1 MPGTLSVQGLLSF
14 DPTLFDT
21 MPLPNGLDRETVVGT
36 IVYECA
42 PFEVLIPQPEIFK
55 RLLNLF
61 AQRRLPVWQKLYTST
76 VQRYDMLSDTETIKQ
91 YSGSDTDTRTPDLT
105 RTRTPDLSRTRTPDL
120 SRTRKPDLTT
130 EGRNSGSDS
139 VEQKVSAFNS
149 ENYANREKQTTTL
162 GTRNT
167 VHSTGTDTE
176 TETGTETETET
187 GTDTETETG
196 TEKTVRE
203 RGTSEI
209 MTGRN
214 RPAAELLKA
223 ERNAAL
229 FDVVHFIASD
239 VKCNFCIM
247 VY

>member
-1 MPGTLSVQGLLSF
+1 MPGTLSVQGLLTF
-14 DPTLFDT
+14 DPTLFDD
-21 MPLPNGLDRETVVGT
+21 MALPDGLDRETVTGT

-42 PFEVLIPQPEIFK
+42 PFEVLIPQPELFK

-61 AQRRLPVWQKLYTST
+61 AQRRLQVWQKLYNST
-76 VQRYDMLSDTETIKQ
+76 VQRYDMLSDTETTRQ

-105 RTRTPDLSRTRTPDL
+105 RTRTPDL
-120 SRTRKPDLTT
+120 TT

-139 VEQKVSAFNS
+139 VEQQVSAFNS
-149 ENYANREKQTTTL
+149 DDYANREKQTTTL
-162 GTRNT
+162 GTQNV
-167 VHSTGTDTE
+167 VHSS
-176 TETGTETETET
+176 

-203 RGTSEI
+203 RGTAEHV
-209 MTGRN
+209 TGRN

-223 ERNAAL
+223 EREAAL
-229 FDVVHFIASD
+229 FDVVHFIATD
-239 VKCNFCIM
+239 IKCNFCIM

>member
-21 MPLPNGLDRETVVGT
+21 MPLPDGLDRETVVGT

-42 PFEVLIPQPEIFK
+42 PFEVLIPQPELFK

-61 AQRRLPVWQKLYTST
+61 AQRRLPVWQKLYEST
-76 VQRYDMLSDTETIKQ
+76 VQRYDILADTETTRQ

-105 RTRTPDLSRTRTPDL
+105 RTRTPDL
-120 SRTRKPDLTT
+120 TT
-130 EGRNSGSDS
+130 EGQNSGSDT

-149 ENYANREKQTTTL
+149 ADYANREKQTTTL
-162 GTRNT
+162 GTNNK
-167 VHSTGTDTE
+167 VHS
-176 TETGTETETET
+176 T

-203 RGTSEI
+203 RGTTEHT
-209 MTGRN
+209 TGRS
-214 RPAAELLKA
+214 RPAAELLQA
-223 ERNAAL
+223 AREAAL
-229 FDVVHFIASD
+229 FDVVHFIATD

>member
-21 MPLPNGLDRETVVGT
+21 MPLPDGMDRETVVGT

-42 PFEVLIPQPEIFK
+42 PFEVLIPQPDLFK

-61 AQRRLPVWQKLYTST
+61 AQRRLPVWQKLYDST
-76 VQRYDMLSDTETIKQ
+76 IQRYDLLADTETTRQ

-105 RTRTPDLSRTRTPDL
+105 RTRS
-120 SRTRKPDLTT
+120 PDLTT
-130 EGRNSGSDS
+130 EGQNSGSDT

-149 ENYANREKQTTTL
+149 ADYANREKQTTTL
-162 GTRNT
+162 GTNNR
-167 VHSTGTDTE
+167 VHS
-176 TETGTETETET
+176 T

-203 RGTSEI
+203 RGTSEHT
-209 MTGRN
+209 TGRS
-214 RPAAELLKA
+214 RPAAELLQA
-223 ERNAAL
+223 EREAAL
-229 FDVVHFIASD
+229 FDVVHFIATD

>member
-14 DPTLFDT
+14 DPTLFDA
-21 MPLPNGLDRETVVGT
+21 MPLPDGLDRETVVGT

-42 PFEVLIPQPEIFK
+42 PFEVLIPQPDLFK

-61 AQRRLPVWQKLYTST
+61 AQRRLPVWQKLYDST
-76 VQRYDMLSDTETIKQ
+76 IQRYDLLADTETTRQ

-105 RTRTPDLSRTRTPDL
+105 RTRS
-120 SRTRKPDLTT
+120 PDLTT
-130 EGRNSGSDS
+130 EGQNSGSDT
-139 VEQKVSAFNS
+139 VEQQVSAFNS
-149 ENYANREKQTTTL
+149 ADYANREKQTTTL
-162 GTRNT
+162 GTNNK
-167 VHSTGTDTE
+167 VHS
-176 TETGTETETET
+176 T

-203 RGTSEI
+203 RGTSEHT
-209 MTGRN
+209 TGRS

-223 ERNAAL
+223 ERDSAL
-229 FDVVHFIASD
+229 FDVVHFIATD
-239 VKCNFCIM
+239 IKCNFCIM

>member
-1 MPGTLSVQGLLSF
+1 MPGTMSVQGLLSF

-21 MPLPNGLDRETVVGT
+21 MPLPEGMDRETVVGT

-42 PFEVLIPQPEIFK
+42 PFEILIPQPELFK

-61 AQRRLPVWQKLYTST
+61 AQRRLPVWQKLYEST
-76 VQRYDMLSDTETIKQ
+76 VKRYDMLADIETTRQ
-91 YSGSDTDTRTPDLT
+91 YSGSDTDIRTPDLT
-105 RTRTPDLSRTRTPDL
+105 RTRS
-120 SRTRKPDLTT
+120 PDLTT
-130 EGRNSGSDS
+130 EGQNSGSDT

-149 ENYANREKQTTTL
+149 ADYANREKQTTIL
-162 GTRNT
+162 GTNNK
-167 VHSTGTDTE
+167 VHS
-176 TETGTETETET
+176 T

-203 RGTSEI
+203 RGTSEHT
-209 MTGRN
+209 TGRS
-214 RPAAELLKA
+214 RPAAELLQA
-223 ERNAAL
+223 DREAAL
-229 FDVVHFIASD
+229 FDVVHFIATD

>member
-21 MPLPNGLDRETVVGT
+21 MPLPDGLDRETVAGT

-42 PFEVLIPQPEIFK
+42 PFEVLIPQPELFK

-61 AQRRLPVWQKLYTST
+61 AQRRLPVWQKLYDST
-76 VQRYDMLSDTETIKQ
+76 VQRYDMIADTETTRQ

-105 RTRTPDLSRTRTPDL
+105 RTRM
-120 SRTRKPDLTT
+120 PDLTT
-130 EGRNSGSDS
+130 EGQNSGSDT

-149 ENYANREKQTTTL
+149 ADYANREKQTTTL
-162 GTRNT
+162 GTNNK
-167 VHSTGTDTE
+167 VHS
-176 TETGTETETET
+176 T

-203 RGTSEI
+203 RGTSEH
-209 MTGRN
+209 TAGRS
-214 RPAAELLKA
+214 RPAAELLQA
-223 ERNAAL
+223 EREAAL
-229 FDVVHFIASD
+229 FDVVHFIATD

>member
-21 MPLPNGLDRETVVGT
+21 MPLPDGLDRETVVGT

-42 PFEVLIPQPEIFK
+42 PFEVLIPQPVLFK

-61 AQRRLPVWQKLYTST
+61 AQRRLPVWQKLYEST
-76 VQRYDMLSDTETIKQ
+76 VQRYDLLADTETTRQ

-105 RTRTPDLSRTRTPDL
+105 RTRS
-120 SRTRKPDLTT
+120 PDLTT
-130 EGRNSGSDS
+130 EGQNGGSDT
-139 VEQKVSAFNS
+139 VEQQVSAFNS
-149 ENYANREKQTTTL
+149 ADYANREKQTTTL
-162 GTRNT
+162 GTNNR
-167 VHSTGTDTE
+167 VHS
-176 TETGTETETET
+176 T

-203 RGTSEI
+203 RGTSEHT
-209 MTGRN
+209 TGRS
-214 RPAAELLKA
+214 RPAAELLQA
-223 ERNAAL
+223 DREAAL
-229 FDVVHFIASD
+229 FDVVHFIATD

>member
-21 MPLPNGLDRETVVGT
+21 MPLPDGLDRETVVGT

-42 PFEVLIPQPEIFK
+42 PFEVLIPQPELFK

-61 AQRRLPVWQKLYTST
+61 AQRRLPVWQKLYEST
-76 VQRYDMLSDTETIKQ
+76 VQRYDMLADIETTRQ
-91 YSGSDTDTRTPDLT
+91 YSGSDTDIRTPDLT
-105 RTRTPDLSRTRTPDL
+105 RTRS
-120 SRTRKPDLTT
+120 PDLTT
-130 EGRNSGSDS
+130 EGQNSGSDT

-149 ENYANREKQTTTL
+149 ADYANREKQTTTL
-162 GTRNT
+162 GTNNK
-167 VHSTGTDTE
+167 VHS
-176 TETGTETETET
+176 T

-203 RGTSEI
+203 RGTSEHT
-209 MTGRN
+209 TGRG
-214 RPAAELLKA
+214 RPAAELLQA
-223 ERNAAL
+223 DREAAL
-229 FDVVHFIASD
+229 FDVVHFIATD

>member
-14 DPTLFDT
+14 DHTLFDT
-21 MPLPNGLDRETVVGT
+21 MPLPDGLDRETVVGT

-42 PFEVLIPQPEIFK
+42 PFEVLIPQPELFK

-61 AQRRLPVWQKLYTST
+61 AQRRLPVWQKLYDST
-76 VQRYDMLSDTETIKQ
+76 VQRYDMLADTETTRK
-91 YSGSDTDTRTPDLT
+91 YSGRDTDTRTPDLI
-105 RTRTPDLSRTRTPDL
+105 RTRS
-120 SRTRKPDLTT
+120 PDLTT
-130 EGRNSGSDS
+130 EGQNGGSDT

-149 ENYANREKQTTTL
+149 ADYANREKQTTTL
-162 GTRNT
+162 GTNNR
-167 VHSTGTDTE
+167 VHS
-176 TETGTETETET
+176 T

-203 RGTSEI
+203 RGTSEHT
-209 MTGRN
+209 TGRS
-214 RPAAELLKA
+214 RPAAELLQA
-223 ERNAAL
+223 DREAAL
-229 FDVVHFIASD
+229 FDVVHFIATD

>member
-14 DPTLFDT
+14 DPTLFDA
-21 MPLPNGLDRETVVGT
+21 MPLPDGLDRETVVGT

-42 PFEVLIPQPEIFK
+42 PFEVLIPQPELFK

-61 AQRRLPVWQKLYTST
+61 AQRRLPVWQKLYEST
-76 VQRYDMLSDTETIKQ
+76 VQRYDILADTETTRQ

-105 RTRTPDLSRTRTPDL
+105 RTRS
-120 SRTRKPDLTT
+120 PDLTT
-130 EGRNSGSDS
+130 EGQNSGSDT

-149 ENYANREKQTTTL
+149 ADYANREKQTTTL
-162 GTRNT
+162 GTNNK
-167 VHSTGTDTE
+167 VHS
-176 TETGTETETET
+176 T

-203 RGTSEI
+203 RGTSEHT
-209 MTGRN
+209 TGRS

-223 ERNAAL
+223 DREAAL
-229 FDVVHFIASD
+229 FDVVHFIATD

>member
-21 MPLPNGLDRETVVGT
+21 MPLPDGMDRETVVGT

-42 PFEVLIPQPEIFK
+42 PFEVLIPQPELFK
-55 RLLNLF
+55 RLLDLF
-61 AQRRLPVWQKLYTST
+61 AQRRLPVWQKLYDST
-76 VQRYDMLSDTETIKQ
+76 VQRYDMLADTETTRQ

-105 RTRTPDLSRTRTPDL
+105 RTRS
-120 SRTRKPDLTT
+120 PDLTT
-130 EGRNSGSDS
+130 EGQNSGSDT

-149 ENYANREKQTTTL
+149 ADYANREKQTTTL
-162 GTRNT
+162 GTNNK
-167 VHSTGTDTE
+167 VHS
-176 TETGTETETET
+176 T

-203 RGTSEI
+203 RGTSEHT
-209 MTGRN
+209 TGRS
-214 RPAAELLKA
+214 RPAAELLQA
-223 ERNAAL
+223 EREAAL
-229 FDVVHFIASD
+229 FDVVHFIATD
-239 VKCNFCIM
+239 IKCNFCIM

>member
-21 MPLPNGLDRETVVGT
+21 MTLPDGLDRETVVGT

-42 PFEVLIPQPEIFK
+42 PFEVLIPQPELFK

-61 AQRRLPVWQKLYTST
+61 AQRRLPVWQKLYDST
-76 VQRYDMLSDTETIKQ
+76 VQRYDMLADTETTRQ

-105 RTRTPDLSRTRTPDL
+105 RTRS
-120 SRTRKPDLTT
+120 PDLTT
-130 EGRNSGSDS
+130 EGQNSGSDT

-149 ENYANREKQTTTL
+149 ADYANREKQTTTL
-162 GTRNT
+162 GTNNK
-167 VHSTGTDTE
+167 VHS
-176 TETGTETETET
+176 T

-203 RGTSEI
+203 RGTSEHT
-209 MTGRN
+209 TGRS

-223 ERNAAL
+223 DREAAL
-229 FDVVHFIASD
+229 FDVVHFIATD
-239 VKCNFCIM
+239 IKCNFCIM

>member
-1 MPGTLSVQGLLSF
+1 MPGTLSIQGLLTF

-21 MPLPNGLDRETVVGT
+21 MPLPDGLDRETVVGT

-42 PFEVLIPQPEIFK
+42 PFEVLIPQPELFK
-55 RLLNLF
+55 RLLELF
-61 AQRRLPVWQKLYTST
+61 AQRRLPVWQKLYDST
-76 VQRYDMLSDTETIKQ
+76 VQRYEMLSDTETSKQ

-105 RTRTPDLSRTRTPDL
+105 RTR
-120 SRTRKPDLTT
+120 KPDLTT
-130 EGRNSGSDS
+130 EGQNGGSDT
-139 VEQKVSAFNS
+139 VEQQVSAFNS
-149 ENYANREKQTTTL
+149 ADYANREKQTTTL
-162 GTRNT
+162 GTNNI
-167 VHSTGTDTE
+167 VHSS
-176 TETGTETETET
+176 

-203 RGTSEI
+203 RGTAEHV
-209 MTGRN
+209 TGRN

-223 ERNAAL
+223 EREAAL
-229 FDVVHFIASD
+229 FDVVHFIAVD

>member
-21 MPLPNGLDRETVVGT
+21 MPLPDGLDRETVVGT

-42 PFEVLIPQPEIFK
+42 PFEVLIPQPELFK
-55 RLLNLF
+55 RLINLF
-61 AQRRLPVWQKLYTST
+61 AQRRLPVWQKLYDST
-76 VQRYDMLSDTETIKQ
+76 IQRYDLLADTETTRQ

-105 RTRTPDLSRTRTPDL
+105 RTRS
-120 SRTRKPDLTT
+120 PDLTT
-130 EGRNSGSDS
+130 EGQNSGSDT

-149 ENYANREKQTTTL
+149 ADYANREKQTTTL
-162 GTRNT
+162 GTNNK
-167 VHSTGTDTE
+167 VHS
-176 TETGTETETET
+176 T

-203 RGTSEI
+203 RGTSEHT
-209 MTGRN
+209 TGRS
-214 RPAAELLKA
+214 RPAAELLQA
-223 ERNAAL
+223 EREAAL
-229 FDVVHFIASD
+229 FDVVHFIATD

>member
-21 MPLPNGLDRETVVGT
+21 MPLPDGLDRETVVGT
-36 IVYECA
+36 IVYECT
-42 PFEVLIPQPEIFK
+42 PFEALIPQPELFK

-61 AQRRLPVWQKLYTST
+61 AQRRLPVWQKLYEST
-76 VQRYDMLSDTETIKQ
+76 VQRYDMLADTETTRQ

-105 RTRTPDLSRTRTPDL
+105 RTRS
-120 SRTRKPDLTT
+120 PDLTT
-130 EGRNSGSDS
+130 EGQNSGSDT

-149 ENYANREKQTTTL
+149 ADYANREKQTTTL
-162 GTRNT
+162 GTKNK
-167 VHSTGTDTE
+167 VHS
-176 TETGTETETET
+176 T

-203 RGTSEI
+203 RGTSEHT
-209 MTGRN
+209 TGRS

-223 ERNAAL
+223 DREAAL
-229 FDVVHFIASD
+229 FDVMHFIATD
-239 VKCNFCIM
+239 IKCNFCIM

>member
-21 MPLPNGLDRETVVGT
+21 MPIPDGLDRETVVGT

-42 PFEVLIPQPEIFK
+42 PFEILIPQPDLFK

-76 VQRYDMLSDTETIKQ
+76 VQRYDILADTETTRQ
-91 YSGSDTDTRTPDLT
+91 YSGRDTDIRTPDLT
-105 RTRTPDLSRTRTPDL
+105 RTRS
-120 SRTRKPDLTT
+120 PDLTT
-130 EGRNSGSDS
+130 EGQNGGSDT

-149 ENYANREKQTTTL
+149 ADYANREKQTTTL
-162 GTRNT
+162 GTNNR
-167 VHSTGTDTE
+167 VHS
-176 TETGTETETET
+176 T

-203 RGTSEI
+203 RGTSEHT
-209 MTGRN
+209 TGRS

-223 ERNAAL
+223 DREAAL
-229 FDVVHFIASD
+229 FDVVHFIATD

>member
-21 MPLPNGLDRETVVGT
+21 MPLPDGLDRETVVGT

-42 PFEVLIPQPEIFK
+42 PFEVLIPQPDLFK

-76 VQRYDMLSDTETIKQ
+76 VQRYDMLADTETTRQ

-105 RTRTPDLSRTRTPDL
+105 RTRTPDL
-120 SRTRKPDLTT
+120 TT
-130 EGRNSGSDS
+130 EGQNSGSDT

-149 ENYANREKQTTTL
+149 ADYANREKQTTTL
-162 GTRNT
+162 GTNNK
-167 VHSTGTDTE
+167 VHS
-176 TETGTETETET
+176 T

-203 RGTSEI
+203 RGTSEHT
-209 MTGRN
+209 TGRS
-214 RPAAELLKA
+214 RPAAELLQA
-223 ERNAAL
+223 DREAAL
-229 FDVVHFIASD
+229 FDVVHFIATD
-239 VKCNFCIM
+239 IKCNFCIM

>member
-21 MPLPNGLDRETVVGT
+21 MPLPDGLDRETVVGT
-36 IVYECA
+36 ILYECA
-42 PFEVLIPQPEIFK
+42 PFEVLIPQPELFK

-61 AQRRLPVWQKLYTST
+61 AQRRLPVWQKLYEST
-76 VQRYDMLSDTETIKQ
+76 VQRYDMLADTETTRQ

-105 RTRTPDLSRTRTPDL
+105 RTRTPDL
-120 SRTRKPDLTT
+120 TT
-130 EGRNSGSDS
+130 EGQNGGSDT

-149 ENYANREKQTTTL
+149 ADYANREKQTTTL
-162 GTRNT
+162 GTNNK
-167 VHSTGTDTE
+167 VHS
-176 TETGTETETET
+176 T

-203 RGTSEI
+203 RGTSVHT
-209 MTGRN
+209 TGRG
-214 RPAAELLKA
+214 RPAAELLQA
-223 ERNAAL
+223 DREAAL
-229 FDVVHFIASD
+229 FDVVHFIATD

>member
-21 MPLPNGLDRETVVGT
+21 MPLPDGLDRETVVGT

-42 PFEVLIPQPEIFK
+42 PFEVLIPQPELFK

-61 AQRRLPVWQKLYTST
+61 AQRRLPVWQKLYEST
-76 VQRYDMLSDTETIKQ
+76 VQRYDMLADTETTRQ

-105 RTRTPDLSRTRTPDL
+105 RTRTPDL
-120 SRTRKPDLTT
+120 TT
-130 EGRNSGSDS
+130 EGQNSGSDT

-149 ENYANREKQTTTL
+149 ADYANREKQTTTL
-162 GTRNT
+162 GTNNK
-167 VHSTGTDTE
+167 VHS
-176 TETGTETETET
+176 T

-203 RGTSEI
+203 RGTSEHT
-209 MTGRN
+209 TGRS
-214 RPAAELLKA
+214 RPAAELLQA
-223 ERNAAL
+223 DREAAL
-229 FDVVHFIASD
+229 FDVVHFIATD

>member
-21 MPLPNGLDRETVVGT
+21 MPLPDGLDRETVAGT

-42 PFEVLIPQPEIFK
+42 PFEVLIPQPELFK

-61 AQRRLPVWQKLYTST
+61 AQRRLPVWQKLYEST
-76 VQRYDMLSDTETIKQ
+76 VQRYDILADTETTRQ

-105 RTRTPDLSRTRTPDL
+105 RTRS
-120 SRTRKPDLTT
+120 PDLTT
-130 EGRNSGSDS
+130 EGQNSGSDT

-149 ENYANREKQTTTL
+149 ADYANREKQTTTL
-162 GTRNT
+162 GTNNK
-167 VHSTGTDTE
+167 VHS
-176 TETGTETETET
+176 T

-203 RGTSEI
+203 RGTSEHT
-209 MTGRN
+209 TGRS
-214 RPAAELLKA
+214 RPAAELLQA
-223 ERNAAL
+223 DREAAL
-229 FDVVHFIASD
+229 FDVVHFIATD

>member
-14 DPTLFDT
+14 DPTLFDI
-21 MPLPNGLDRETVVGT
+21 MPLPDGLDRETVVGT

-42 PFEVLIPQPEIFK
+42 PFEVLIPQPELFK

-61 AQRRLPVWQKLYTST
+61 AQRRLPVWQKLYDST
-76 VQRYDMLSDTETIKQ
+76 VQRYDILADTETTRQ

-105 RTRTPDLSRTRTPDL
+105 RTRS
-120 SRTRKPDLTT
+120 PDLTT
-130 EGRNSGSDS
+130 EGQNSGSDT

-149 ENYANREKQTTTL
+149 ADYANREKQTTTL
-162 GTRNT
+162 GTNNK
-167 VHSTGTDTE
+167 VHS
-176 TETGTETETET
+176 T

-203 RGTSEI
+203 RGTSEHT
-209 MTGRN
+209 TGRS

-223 ERNAAL
+223 DREAAL
-229 FDVVHFIASD
+229 FDVVHFIATD

>member
-21 MPLPNGLDRETVVGT
+21 MPLPDGLDRETVVGT

-42 PFEVLIPQPEIFK
+42 PFEVLIPQPELFN

-76 VQRYDMLSDTETIKQ
+76 VQRYDMLSDTETTRQ

-105 RTRTPDLSRTRTPDL
+105 RTR
-120 SRTRKPDLTT
+120 KPDLTT
-130 EGRNSGSDS
+130 EGQNSGSDT
-139 VEQKVSAFNS
+139 VEQTGSAFNS
-149 ENYANREKQTTTL
+149 ADYANRDKQTTTL
-162 GTRNT
+162 GTNNK

-176 TETGTETETET
+176 TEA
-187 GTDTETETG
+187 G

-203 RGTSEI
+203 RATSVHT
-209 MTGRN
+209 TGRS
-214 RPAAELLKA
+214 RPAAELLQA
-223 ERNAAL
+223 DRESAL
-229 FDVVHFIASD
+229 FDVVHFIATD
-239 VKCNFCIM
+239 IKCNFCIM

>member
-1 MPGTLSVQGLLSF
+1 MPGTLSIQGLLSF

-21 MPLPNGLDRETVVGT
+21 MPLPDGLDRETVVGT

-42 PFEVLIPQPEIFK
+42 PFEVLIPQPDLFK

-61 AQRRLPVWQKLYTST
+61 AQRRLPVWQKLYDST
-76 VQRYDMLSDTETIKQ
+76 IQRYDLLADTETTRQ

-105 RTRTPDLSRTRTPDL
+105 RTRS
-120 SRTRKPDLTT
+120 PDLTT
-130 EGRNSGSDS
+130 EGQNSGSDT

-149 ENYANREKQTTTL
+149 ADYANREKQTTTL
-162 GTRNT
+162 GTNNK
-167 VHSTGTDTE
+167 VHS
-176 TETGTETETET
+176 T

-203 RGTSEI
+203 RGTSEHT
-209 MTGRN
+209 TGRS
-214 RPAAELLKA
+214 RPAAELLQA
-223 ERNAAL
+223 DREAAL
-229 FDVVHFIASD
+229 FDVVHFIATD

>member
-21 MPLPNGLDRETVVGT
+21 MPLPDGLDRETVVGT

-42 PFEVLIPQPEIFK
+42 PFEVLIPQPELFK
-55 RLLNLF
+55 RLIDLF

-76 VQRYDMLSDTETIKQ
+76 VQRYDMLTDTETTKQ

-105 RTRTPDLSRTRTPDL
+105 RTRS
-120 SRTRKPDLTT
+120 PDLTT
-130 EGRNSGSDS
+130 EGQNSGSDT

-149 ENYANREKQTTTL
+149 ADYANREKQTTTL
-162 GTRNT
+162 GTNNV
-167 VHSTGTDTE
+167 VHS
-176 TETGTETETET
+176 T

-203 RGTSEI
+203 RGTSEN

-223 ERNAAL
+223 ERDAAL
-229 FDVVHFIASD
+229 FDVVHFIATD

>member
-21 MPLPNGLDRETVVGT
+21 MPLPDGLDRETVVGT

-42 PFEVLIPQPEIFK
+42 PFEVLIPQPELFK

-61 AQRRLPVWQKLYTST
+61 AQRRLPVWQKLYEST
-76 VQRYDMLSDTETIKQ
+76 VQRYDMLADTETTRQ

-105 RTRTPDLSRTRTPDL
+105 RTR
-120 SRTRKPDLTT
+120 KPDLTT
-130 EGRNSGSDS
+130 EGQNSGSDT

-149 ENYANREKQTTTL
+149 ADYANREKQTTTL
-162 GTRNT
+162 GTNNR
-167 VHSTGTDTE
+167 VHS
-176 TETGTETETET
+176 T

-203 RGTSEI
+203 RGTSEHT
-209 MTGRN
+209 TGRS
-214 RPAAELLKA
+214 RPAAELLQA
-223 ERNAAL
+223 DREAAL
-229 FDVVHFIASD
+229 FDVVHFIATD

>member
-21 MPLPNGLDRETVVGT
+21 MPLPDGLDRETVVGT
-36 IVYECA
+36 IVYDCA
-42 PFEVLIPQPEIFK
+42 PFEVLIPQPELFK

-61 AQRRLPVWQKLYTST
+61 AQRRLPVWQKLYEST
-76 VQRYDMLSDTETIKQ
+76 VQRYDMLADTETTRQ
-91 YSGSDTDTRTPDLT
+91 YSGSDTDIRTPDLT
-105 RTRTPDLSRTRTPDL
+105 RTRS
-120 SRTRKPDLTT
+120 PDLTT
-130 EGRNSGSDS
+130 EGQNSGSDT
-139 VEQKVSAFNS
+139 VEQQVSAFNS
-149 ENYANREKQTTTL
+149 ADYANREKQTTTL
-162 GTRNT
+162 GTNNK
-167 VHSTGTDTE
+167 VHS
-176 TETGTETETET
+176 T

-203 RGTSEI
+203 RGTSEHT
-209 MTGRN
+209 TGRS

-223 ERNAAL
+223 DREAAL
-229 FDVVHFIASD
+229 FDVVHFIATD

>member
-1 MPGTLSVQGLLSF
+1 MPGTLSLQGLLSF

-21 MPLPNGLDRETVVGT
+21 MPLPDGLDRETVVGT
-36 IVYECA
+36 IVYECS
-42 PFEVLIPQPEIFK
+42 PFEVLIPQPELFK

-76 VQRYDMLSDTETIKQ
+76 VQRYDMLADIETTRQ
-91 YSGSDTDTRTPDLT
+91 YSGSDTDTRVPDLT
-105 RTRTPDLSRTRTPDL
+105 RTRS
-120 SRTRKPDLTT
+120 PDLTT
-130 EGRNSGSDS
+130 EGQNGGSDT

-149 ENYANREKQTTTL
+149 ADYANREKQTTTL
-162 GTRNT
+162 GTNNK
-167 VHSTGTDTE
+167 VHS
-176 TETGTETETET
+176 T

-203 RGTSEI
+203 RGTSEHT
-209 MTGRN
+209 TGRS
-214 RPAAELLKA
+214 RPAAEMLQA
-223 ERNAAL
+223 EREAAL
-229 FDVVHFIASD
+229 FDVVHFIATD

>member
-21 MPLPNGLDRETVVGT
+21 MPLPDGLDRETVVGT

-42 PFEVLIPQPEIFK
+42 PFEVLSPQPDLFK

-76 VQRYDMLSDTETIKQ
+76 VQRYDMLADTETTRQ

-105 RTRTPDLSRTRTPDL
+105 RTRTPDL
-120 SRTRKPDLTT
+120 TT
-130 EGRNSGSDS
+130 EGQNSGSDT

-149 ENYANREKQTTTL
+149 ADYANREKQTTTL
-162 GTRNT
+162 GTNNK
-167 VHSTGTDTE
+167 VHS
-176 TETGTETETET
+176 T

-203 RGTSEI
+203 RGTSEHA
-209 MTGRN
+209 TGRS
-214 RPAAELLKA
+214 RPAAELLQA
-223 ERNAAL
+223 DREAAL
-229 FDVVHFIASD
+229 FDVVHFIATD
-239 VKCNFCIM
+239 IKCNFCIM

>member
-21 MPLPNGLDRETVVGT
+21 MPLPDGMVRETVVGS

-42 PFEVLIPQPEIFK
+42 PFEVLIPQPDLFK

-61 AQRRLPVWQKLYTST
+61 AQRRLPVWQKLYDST
-76 VQRYDMLSDTETIKQ
+76 IQRYDLLADTETTRQ

-105 RTRTPDLSRTRTPDL
+105 RKRS
-120 SRTRKPDLTT
+120 PDLTT
-130 EGRNSGSDS
+130 EGQNSGSDT

-149 ENYANREKQTTTL
+149 ADYANREKQTTTL
-162 GTRNT
+162 GTNNK
-167 VHSTGTDTE
+167 VHS
-176 TETGTETETET
+176 T

-203 RGTSEI
+203 RGTSEHT
-209 MTGRN
+209 TGRS

-223 ERNAAL
+223 DREAAL
-229 FDVVHFIASD
+229 FDVVHFIATD
-239 VKCNFCIM
+239 IKCNFCIM